1 MIGYSKYMKMYPSN
15 SSAINLIATV
25 PTRGL

>member
-1 MIGYSKYMKMYPSN
+1 MIRYCKYMKMYPSN
-15 SSAINLIATV
+15 SSAINLTATV